1 MATNQP
7 PVYSPLPSN
16 DEDHTQNHELVHIDP
31 STPPTEEHQTSEERT
46 EPLLSSATTPEHG
59 SPHESPHGSV
69 HRNDSEDSVTQP
81 LSSRPTVAG
90 TVTSPPQKS
99 KSGRRHSSFSTLKE
113 RIRGSITPSLHNLLE
128 KDSSGKGTSREYCRK
143 TQRHRLL
150 RLTIG
155 EWFNTVVLCVMY
167 FGILYGYSRQTAIT
181 VPQRRIFNA
190 LTTGVSLLLGVNLAA
205 SLRSYAKLLRWRIL
219 AACYRPLETF
229 DLVMGCD
236 SLLNCFKLVF
246 KAKNHRYKYLPSRT
260 QIFCVLW
267 LLVHLAVT
275 VLVGIIGLNY
285 NLDTSP
291 YRVLFRTGAVNIL
304 DLDSLWGG
312 TDDSSYLTDLY
323 QIQLK
328 GLAGINGDE
337 YDLSDLDND
346 FSDVTWEFD
355 GDPPNYFG
363 DSAGRTVWYFQD
375 LNGDDLGEVAISTR
389 HINTQA
395 NCTGFNVTEG
405 QYGNLSYVIFK
416 DGDKEVNRSLP
427 AVPGYGSLMAI
438 AQMNSTCGERCTNI
452 EGFQAL
458 SDLWS
463 ISEAVYFTCTN
474 TVGRPV
480 DPNVKLSSN
489 YSVSDQVAR
498 MLAGAIGWDK
508 TAPTRLPN
516 GTLEQYQ
523 LYQNITTVG
532 FNGWVDQPDADTM
545 GDIISS
551 FTTGLIATL
560 DAGQDQTYRKNV
572 DDGRQPI
579 PAQILKVTWR
589 YAGTI
594 LAVIPFIHGCTLVTV
609 ILWANKAIIKDDS
622 HLAIAKVYH
631 TFLGQLGEQGCLLR
645 GDQIVKVLA
654 NPDVAYGWRE
664 STEQDGAMHV
674 DVFEKGRDHPR
685 VEKPFVEGWYDGNSK
700 ISIVTES
707 EKVVSQRR
715 RRYRDFDAADYF

>member
-1 MATNQP
+1 MATNQV
-7 PVYSPLPSN
+7 PVYSALPSN
-16 DEDHTQNHELVHIDP
+16 DEDQTQNHELDHVE
-31 STPPTEEHQTSEERT
+31 PTTAPVVQSHPSEERS
-46 EPLLSSATTPEHG
+46 EPLLVSTTPG
-59 SPHESPHGSV
+59 DDSPHESPNGSV
-69 HRNDSEDSVTQP
+69 HQRNTEDSVTQP

-90 TVTSPPQKS
+90 AATSPPQRLKAD
-99 KSGRRHSSFSTLKE
+99 RRHSSFSTLKE
-113 RIRGSITPSLHNLLE
+113 RIRGSLTPSLHNLLE
-128 KDSSGKGTSREYCRK
+128 KDSSGEGTSREYRRK
-143 TQRHRLL
+143 TQRNRLL
-150 RLTIG
+150 RLTVG
-155 EWFNTVVLCVMY
+155 EWLNTVILCVMY
-167 FGILYGYSRQTAIT
+167 FGILYAYSQSTAIS

-236 SLLNCFKLVF
+236 SLLNVFKLVY

-291 YRVLFRTGAVNIL
+291 YKVLFRKGAVNIL

-312 TDDSSYLTDLY
+312 TDDSTYLSDLY
-323 QIQLK
+323 EIHLK

-337 YDLSDLDND
+337 YSLSDLDDD
-346 FSDVTWEFD
+346 FSYVTWEYD
-355 GDPPNYFG
+355 GYPPNYFG
-363 DSAGRTVWYFQD
+363 DGAGRTVWYFQD
-375 LNGDDLGEVAISTR
+375 LNGDDLSEVAISTR
-389 HINTQA
+389 HIQTQA

-405 QYGNLSYVIFK
+405 QYGNLSYVVFN

-427 AVPGYGSLMAI
+427 AVPGYGSLMTVAH
-438 AQMNSTCGERCTNI
+438 MNSTCGERCTNV

-474 TVGRPV
+474 TVGHPV
-480 DPNVKLSSN
+480 DPKVKLSSN

-508 TAPTRLPN
+508 MTPTRQKD
-516 GTLEQYQ
+516 GTLVQYQ
-523 LYQNITTVG
+523 IYQNITTVG

-560 DAGQDQTYRKNV
+560 DASQDPDYRENV

-579 PAQILKVTWR
+579 PAQVLQVTWR

-594 LAVIPFIHGCTLVTV
+594 LAIIPFIHCCTLVTV

-622 HLAIAKVYH
+622 HLAISKVYH
-631 TFLGQLGEQGCLLR
+631 TFLNQLGEQGCLLR
-645 GDQIVKVLA
+645 GDQIVQVLA

-664 STEQDGAMHV
+664 SNEHDGAMHV
-674 DVFEKGRDHPR
+674 DVFQKGRDQPR
-685 VEKPFVEGWYDGNSK
+685 AEKPFVEGWYDGNSR
-700 ISIVTES
+700 IPLVNGFGNAMGLS
-707 EKVVSQRR
+707 